1 MPQSSVKSCKKI
13 QVLLNDMSHEQS
25 YKCIANRGRTIS
37 RTLLVRKPNRM
48 VNPYRRVCRKTN
60 QEVNTGGQREGRGMR
75 GEEGKNRTQDSAHS
89 EGDGRVVLSQK
100 ARGSKVRSRGAF
112 RPVTGRHR
120 SWAGRLSGEEQPYFV
135 KNPPVIFKDQ
145 MQTVRKG
152 DSSSLWMQL
161 PSTVINSK
169 TIAELLFTWALRQ
182 LFQNSNMVS

>member
-37 RTLLVRKPNRM
+37 RTLLVHKPNRM
-48 VNPYRRVCRKTN
+48 VNPYRRVCHKTN

-100 ARGSKVRSRGAF
+100 AEEEARSGAEGLSAQLQGD
-112 RPVTGRHR
+112 TGHEQEGCQ
-120 SWAGRLSGEEQPYFV
+120 GR
-135 KNPPVIFKDQ
+135 
-145 MQTVRKG
+145 
-152 DSSSLWMQL
+152 SSLIL
-161 PSTVINSK
+161 
-169 TIAELLFTWALRQ
+169 
-182 LFQNSNMVS
+182 